1 MAISDIPDFGGGSR
15 FPTQAQIV
23 RDQQSAMQAGYE
35 WGPQGWHQ
43 KPSASSA
50 FGPSQQGSTA
60 NGGQT
65 STLAPTQNPMLLDEN
80 QYKQA
85 DYDPWSTQRA
95 AAGQGLIERSNNDPS
110 NIYKDKLAQ
119 MANPGTEFQS
129 NDPSYQFRFQQ
140 GQQAVERSLAA
151 KGMLNSGN
159 AAMEL
164 QQYGQG
170 AASQEFQAQH
180 QRMIQSLQGVSQQY
194 DTQMQRL
201 MQMAGVNN
209 DPTSAARLNQGNAN
223 INTSRVQ
230 NANSYALGAQ
240 QNNNQATQIN
250 NNQINAGEDRRI
262 QQQQVNLQAQNS
274 RSSLQDFW
282 GY

>member
-1 MAISDIPDFGGGSR
+1 MGWQPN
-15 FPTQAQIV
+15 
-23 RDQQSAMQAGYE
+23 
-35 WGPQGWHQ
+35 PQ
-43 KPSASSA
+43 ASSS
-50 FGPSQQGSTA
+50 FGTQSQVGSVGDPSGA
-60 NGGQT
+60 A
-65 STLAPTQNPMLLDEN
+65 LPATQDPALLNEN

-85 DYDPWSTQRA
+85 DYDPWSAQRG
-95 AAGQGLIERSNNDPS
+95 AAGAGLIEKANNDPS
-110 NIYKDKLAQ
+110 NIYIDKLAQ
-119 MANPGTEFQS
+119 MATPGAEFQS
-129 NDPSYQFRFQQ
+129 NDPSYQFRLQQ

-151 KGMLNSGN
+151 KGMMNSGN
-159 AAMEL
+159 AAIEL

-170 AASQEFQAQH
+170 AASQEYQAQH

-230 NANSYALGAQ
+230 NANAYALGVQ
-240 QNNNQATQIN
+240 QNNNQGVQIAN
-250 NNQINAGEDRRI
+250 SNYNANEDRKI
-262 QQQQVNLQAQNS
+262 QQQQVNQQDN
-274 RSSLQDFW
+274 RSSLQQFW